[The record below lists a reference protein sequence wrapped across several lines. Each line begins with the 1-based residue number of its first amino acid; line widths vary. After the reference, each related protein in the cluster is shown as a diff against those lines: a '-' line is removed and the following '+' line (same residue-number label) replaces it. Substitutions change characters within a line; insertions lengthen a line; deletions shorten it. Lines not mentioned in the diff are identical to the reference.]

1 MSLKSEELI
10 KKLGDRI
17 LTQTLV
23 CQTIIDVL
31 IEKGIC
37 IADEFDD
44 VLSDNILDLE
54 YMVVKNNDLLKD
66 VNSFMGSDLEDL
78 DTESDDELFTG
89 GMFYGTI
96 GEA

>member
-1 MSLKSEELI
+1 MSSKSEELI

-37 IADEFDD
+37 TADEFDD

-54 YMVVKNNDLLKD
+54 DRVVQNNELLNDVDIFLDDDEEADDDLL
-66 VNSFMGSDLEDL
+66 
-78 DTESDDELFTG
+78 TG
-89 GMFYGTI
+89 GMFYGTV

>member
-1 MSLKSEELI
+1 MSSKSEELI

-37 IADEFDD
+37 TADEFDD

-54 YMVVKNNDLLKD
+54 DRVVQNNELLND
-66 VNSFMGSDLEDL
+66 VDIFL
-78 DTESDDELFTG
+78 DDDEEADDLFTG
-89 GMFYGTI
+89 GMFYGTV

>member
-1 MSLKSEELI
+1 MSSKSEELI

-37 IADEFDD
+37 TADEFDD

-54 YMVVKNNDLLKD
+54 DMVVKNNDLLRD
-66 VNSFMGSDLEDL
+66 VNSFIEGDLEDL
-78 DTESDDELFTG
+78 DTESDDDLLTG

>member
-1 MSLKSEELI
+1 MSLKSQELI

-37 IADEFDD
+37 TADEFDD

-54 YMVVKNNDLLKD
+54 DRVVQNNELLND
-66 VNSFMGSDLEDL
+66 VDIFL
-78 DTESDDELFTG
+78 DDDEEADDLFTG
-89 GMFYGTI
+89 GMFYGTV

>member
-1 MSLKSEELI
+1 MSLKSQELI

-37 IADEFDD
+37 TADEFDD

-54 YMVVKNNDLLKD
+54 DMVVKNNDLLRD
-66 VNSFMGSDLEDL
+66 VNSFIEGDL
-78 DTESDDELFTG
+78 DTESDDDLLTG